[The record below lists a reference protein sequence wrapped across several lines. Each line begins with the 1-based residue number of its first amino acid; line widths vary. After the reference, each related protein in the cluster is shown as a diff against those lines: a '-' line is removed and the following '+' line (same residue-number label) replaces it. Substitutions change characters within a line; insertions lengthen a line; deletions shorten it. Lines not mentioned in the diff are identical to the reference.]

1 MSWRVGLL
9 IPSSNSV
16 MEVDFYRSLSH
27 DTTVHTGRMYM
38 VDTTVEGEERM
49 LNEFTMPAAE
59 AVATALPHVV
69 VFGCTSAGA
78 LHGKEYDAD
87 LCERIGDMTG
97 AVSVSVIEAVNE
109 SLRETRAS
117 SVAVVTPYIDEL
129 NERIKASI
137 EAEGIEVA
145 TMHGMGIS
153 NNFDIASVTPEQIYD
168 FVQTNVGPNVSADA
182 LFLSCT
188 NFNAMS
194 TLSMLKTGYEVP
206 IVTSNLA
213 ALQAVRRKIDVLRER
228 ELPKAGAPA
237 PAATA

>member
-1 MSWRVGLL
+1 
-9 IPSSNSV
+9 
-16 MEVDFYRSLSH
+16 
-27 DTTVHTGRMYM
+27 
-38 VDTTVEGEERM
+38 
-49 LNEFTMPAAE
+49 
-59 AVATALPHVV
+59 
-69 VFGCTSAGA
+69 
-78 LHGKEYDAD
+78 
-87 LCERIGDMTG
+87 
-97 AVSVSVIEAVNE
+97 
-109 SLRETRAS
+109 
-117 SVAVVTPYIDEL
+117 L